1 MTMTYADVYRVIE
14 NRANFRLRLFA
25 DDHGRFPTGEN
36 ARRII
41 ETLRDVGCIWSKL
54 DPAVADEITIA
65 AEAVAAH
72 SSETGQGD
80 AMNAYTKYNTVTGT
94 HLATRKRKVDGLKG
108 YSEELYR
115 SIEGELFI
123 VRIKCTFV
131 PVTARK
137 ARAWL
142 DDTSG
147 E

>member
-1 MTMTYADVYRVIE
+1 MTMTYADVYRVVE

-25 DDHGRFPTGEN
+25 DDQGRFPTGGN

-41 ETLRDVGCIWSKL
+41 ETLRDAASIWGGL
-54 DPAVADEITIA
+54 DTAVADEITIA
-65 AEAVAAH
+65 AESVAAH
-72 SSETGQGD
+72 SSETGHGGT
-80 AMNAYTKYNTVTGT
+80 MNAYTKYNTASGT

-131 PVTARK
+131 PVTTGK

-142 DDTSG
+142 DDTSAD
-147 E
+147 